1 MSQQVIIDYQQIAIQ
16 CNSICDIAE
25 ARLKELDEMIAK
37 LESTST
43 QLFPRRKF

>member
-25 ARLKELDEMIAK
+25 ARRDFAKEN
-37 LESTST
+37 
-43 QLFPRRKF
+43 LFTYAEIFK